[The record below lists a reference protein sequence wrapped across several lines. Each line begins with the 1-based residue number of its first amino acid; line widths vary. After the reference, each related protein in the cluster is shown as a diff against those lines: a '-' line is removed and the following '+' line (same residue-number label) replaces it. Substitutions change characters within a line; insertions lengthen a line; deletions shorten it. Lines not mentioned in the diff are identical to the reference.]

1 MPVVRMEGLRA
12 LERKITAKVPALEGR
27 VRIGFAPP
35 GTIQVWPTLT
45 IAPAGKWRHVV
56 YDAAVPVRNLPG
68 QRVVLDCG
76 HHEVTV
82 QLVVATTSYEE
93 RAELA
98 EQILRV
104 FRLDNELRPNVLVC
118 PVTACV
124 DLGDTFATF
133 ALDDEEWDDEQAFE
147 RTFEAIIATTGTFPA
162 LAVDNVPTI
171 DQLVLGL
178 GIAPAEG
185 FPTTLDAPSVELVV
199 INEDGTISPAP

>member
-1 MPVVRMEGLRA
+1 MAVVRMEGLRA
-12 LERKITAKVPALEGR
+12 LERKIVAKVPALDGR
-27 VRIGFAPP
+27 VTIGFAPP
-35 GTIQVWPTLT
+35 GQIQTWPTLT
-45 IAPAGKWRHVV
+45 IAPAGRWRHTM

-82 QLVVATTSYEE
+82 QLVVATTSYEQ

-98 EQILRV
+98 ERVLEV
-104 FRLDNELRPNVLVC
+104 FRLDNELRPNTLVC

-133 ALDDEEWDDEQAFE
+133 ALDDEEWDDEDAGARIFE
-147 RTFEAIIATTGTFPA
+147 SIIATTGTFPA
-162 LAVDNVPTI
+162 LAVDVVPTI
-171 DQLVLGL
+171 DQLILGL
-178 GIAPAEG
+178 GIAPAED